1 LLFTGASELA
11 AGVALTDNGGRTR
24 PGFVSDHGPF
34 RVRLQR
40 LHYERDLDFDPPD
53 NQGGAAAA
61 TEQFQA
67 QIQIMAEPRLLVGLA
82 GALRM
87 TEAVDDLSQSLL
99 PTIETLE
106 SGVEIKDFIEFSPGP
121 MVQLPVALSYPDRPG
136 RLIRRMRGVVP
147 LVVAARQPDPLIV
160 PLVGSLG
167 KTFRQGNLA
176 LTVESIRTDPN
187 DPQVT
192 IDLILR
198 PGSDDGAGPFDA
210 DATAP
215 AFLEHQFEVS
225 DARGRHY
232 LLFPQERSIQAGEVR
247 ITLILS
253 PGDGATAPA
262 QLRYYSLTRA
272 RTEVPFT
279 FNDVL
284 MP

>member
-1 LLFTGASELA
+1 
-11 AGVALTDNGGRTR
+11 
-24 PGFVSDHGPF
+24 
-34 RVRLQR
+34 
-40 LHYERDLDFDPPD
+40 
-53 NQGGAAAA
+53 
-61 TEQFQA
+61 
-67 QIQIMAEPRLLVGLA
+67 
-82 GALRM
+82 
-87 TEAVDDLSQSLL
+87 
-99 PTIETLE
+99 
-106 SGVEIKDFIEFSPGP
+106 
-121 MVQLPVALSYPDRPG
+121 
-136 RLIRRMRGVVP
+136 
-147 LVVAARQPDPLIV
+147 
-160 PLVGSLG
+160 
-167 KTFRQGNLA
+167 
-176 LTVESIRTDPN
+176 
-187 DPQVT
+187 VT

-272 RTEVPFT
+272 RAEVPFT
-279 FNDVL
+279 FNDVR